1 MGLNYQKY
9 INRLKQKRQ
18 DNPEYALYKQ
28 SMQAMAEPMK
38 QMNRSMQGQ
47 MAMAGG
53 SIGAI
58 GSTYLQGQA
67 GMQNLAMQSFG
78 QADRA
83 GMARNDA
90 LDSQIMQMEMTR
102 DAEEER
108 KKNELTKSLITGAA
122 TIGGFALGGF
132 GGAILGGAANV
143 ATDKLMPTPG
153 AAGDTTMATNIG
165 PSATPSAGNSWA
177 LPTSAQPLHA
187 ADTSVSSGPG
197 FNMDNAMRGAQI
209 GAGIGGIGSSF
220 VGGADYNALQQSIGD
235 TLAGIS
241 AISTLKTH
249 RQFLDTFREKYPLLN
264 TEADKETLLTLLTLG
279 DYQGAMNLLQGLQ
292 APTADAEAIDTAE
305 PVVADVANDPADP
318 AVTVTNGAEP
328 TQETKTTDEEQD
340 GVISTPAADEINAS
354 VMDSH
359 KTVSKDAFVAARKK
373 AGANPAYDAMFDYM
387 EKNGL
392 AYDSPAMKKWV
403 EGKYKAAGTYNRFK
417 KIYKAAGGGGGKTTA
432 EQTPVVKPKE
442 ETKPPAPTAEEIAS
456 MTDEELDNTY
466 QQLKKNAA
474 EGAAH
479 RESATY
485 GDSNAALAVKP
496 GNYKVGKG
504 QQFSRNTKTGEL
516 VVKVNGSYY
525 KVRVNGNTIKVK
537 VGDTVTVGA
546 DGKVEVK

>member
-38 QMNRSMQGQ
+38 AMNRSMQGQ

-58 GSTYLQGQA
+58 GSTYLQGQSA
-67 GMQNLAMQSFG
+67 MQNLAMQSFG

-220 VGGADYNALQQSIGD
+220 VGGADYSALQQSIGD

-249 RQFLDTFREKYPLLN
+249 RQFLDTFREKYQYMGEKDLELFITQYAMGDIPGMTATLN
-264 TEADKETLLTLLTLG
+264 A
-279 DYQGAMNLLQGLQ
+279 LQ
-292 APTADAEAIDTAE
+292 APVADVAAVDSA
-305 PVVADVANDPADP
+305 PGADVANDPADP

-340 GVISTPAADEINAS
+340 EVISTPAADEINAS

-359 KTVSKDAFVAARKK
+359 KTVSKAAFVAARKK

-474 EGAAH
+474 EGAAP

-496 GNYKVGKG
+496 GSYKVGKG

-525 KVRVNGNTIKVK
+525 KVRINGNTIKVK

>member
-38 QMNRSMQGQ
+38 QMNRTMQGQ

-58 GSTYLQGQA
+58 GSTYLQGQSA
-67 GMQNLAMQSFG
+67 MQNLAMQSFG

-83 GMARNDA
+83 GIARNDA
-90 LDSQIMQMEMTR
+90 LDNQITQMEMTR

-132 GGAILGGAANV
+132 GGAILGGAAKV
-143 ATDKLMPTPG
+143 ATDKLMTTPG
-153 AAGDTTMATNIG
+153 GAPEISPVVAGQGQTDLGAALA
-165 PSATPSAGNSWA
+165 NSGW
-177 LPTSAQPLHA
+177 SGGGGG
-187 ADTSVSSGPG
+187 SS
-197 FNMDNAMRGAQI
+197 FNLDNAMRGAQI

-220 VGGADYNALQQSIGD
+220 VGGADYSALQQSIGD

-249 RQFLDTFREKYPLLN
+249 RQFLDTFREKYQYMGEKDLELFITQYAMGDIPGMTATLN
-264 TEADKETLLTLLTLG
+264 A
-279 DYQGAMNLLQGLQ
+279 LQ

-417 KIYKAAGGGGGKTTA
+417 KIYKAAGG
-432 EQTPVVKPKE
+432 Q
-442 ETKPPAPTAEEIAS
+442 
-456 MTDEELDNTY
+456 
-466 QQLKKNAA
+466 
-474 EGAAH
+474 
-479 RESATY
+479 
-485 GDSNAALAVKP
+485 
-496 GNYKVGKG
+496 
-504 QQFSRNTKTGEL
+504 
-516 VVKVNGSYY
+516 
-525 KVRVNGNTIKVK
+525 
-537 VGDTVTVGA
+537 
-546 DGKVEVK
+546 

>member
-38 QMNRSMQGQ
+38 QMNRTMQGQ

-58 GSTYLQGQA
+58 GSTYLQGQGA
-67 GMQNLAMQSFG
+67 MQNLAMQSFG

-90 LDSQIMQMEMTR
+90 LDGQIMQMEMQR

-122 TIGGFALGGF
+122 TIAGFALGGL
-132 GGAILGGAANV
+132 GAPLLGGAAKV
-143 ATDKLMPTPG
+143 ATDSLMPTPG
-153 AAGDTTMATNIG
+153 GAPEISPVVAGQGQTDLGAALA
-165 PSATPSAGNSWA
+165 NSGW
-177 LPTSAQPLHA
+177 SGGGGG
-187 ADTSVSSGPG
+187 SS
-197 FNMDNAMRGAQI
+197 FNLDNAMRGAQI

-220 VGGADYNALQQSIGD
+220 VGGADYSALQQSIGD

-249 RQFLDTFREKYPLLN
+249 REFLDTFREKYPLLN
-264 TEADKETLLTLLTLG
+264 TEADKETFLTLLTLG

-292 APTADAEAIDTAE
+292 APTAGAEVIDPGIDEVDEAVDVQAAPVAKNESATIGESATIAETEPDKEVETAE
-305 PVVADVANDPADP
+305 TEQTAA
-318 AVTVTNGAEP
+318 P
-328 TQETKTTDEEQD
+328 T
-340 GVISTPAADEINAS
+340 ADEINAS

-359 KTVSKDAFVAARKK
+359 KTVSKDTFVAARKK
-373 AGANPAYDAMFDYM
+373 AGASSAYDAMFDYM

-417 KIYKAAGGGGGKTTA
+417 KIYKAAGG
-432 EQTPVVKPKE
+432 Q
-442 ETKPPAPTAEEIAS
+442 
-456 MTDEELDNTY
+456 
-466 QQLKKNAA
+466 
-474 EGAAH
+474 
-479 RESATY
+479 
-485 GDSNAALAVKP
+485 
-496 GNYKVGKG
+496 
-504 QQFSRNTKTGEL
+504 
-516 VVKVNGSYY
+516 
-525 KVRVNGNTIKVK
+525 
-537 VGDTVTVGA
+537 
-546 DGKVEVK
+546 

>member
-47 MAMAGG
+47 MSMAGG

-58 GSTYLQGQA
+58 GSTYLQGQGA
-67 GMQNLAMQSFG
+67 MQNLAMQSFG

-83 GMARNDA
+83 GIARNDA
-90 LDSQIMQMEMTR
+90 LDNQITQMEMTR

-132 GGAILGGAANV
+132 GGAILGGTAKV

-153 AAGDTTMATNIG
+153 GAPEISPVVAGQGQTDLGAVLTNSG
-165 PSATPSAGNSWA
+165 WSGGGGG
-177 LPTSAQPLHA
+177 
-187 ADTSVSSGPG
+187 SS
-197 FNMDNAMRGAQI
+197 FNLDNAMRGAQI

-474 EGAAH
+474 EGAAP

-485 GDSNAALAVKP
+485 GDGNAALAVKQ
-496 GNYKVGKG
+496 GSYKVGKG

>member
-38 QMNRSMQGQ
+38 QMNRTMQGQ

-58 GSTYLQGQA
+58 GSTYLQGQGA
-67 GMQNLAMQSFG
+67 MQNLAMQSFG

-90 LDSQIMQMEMTR
+90 LDGQIMQMEMQR

-122 TIGGFALGGF
+122 TIAGFALGGL
-132 GGAILGGAANV
+132 GAPLLGGAAKV
-143 ATDKLMPTPG
+143 ATDSLMPTPG
-153 AAGDTTMATNIG
+153 GAPEISPVIAGQGNTDL
-165 PSATPSAGNSWA
+165 AGALANSGF
-177 LPTSAQPLHA
+177 
-187 ADTSVSSGPG
+187 SGGSG
-197 FNMDNAMRGAQI
+197 FNLDNAMLGSQI
-209 GAGIGGIGSSF
+209 GSGLGGVASSF

-249 RQFLDTFREKYPLLN
+249 REFLDTFREKYPLLN
-264 TEADKETLLTLLTLG
+264 TEADKETFLTLLTLG

-292 APTADAEAIDTAE
+292 APTADAEVIDPGIDEVDEAVDVQAAPVAKNESATIGESATIAETEPDKEVETAE
-305 PVVADVANDPADP
+305 TEQTAA
-318 AVTVTNGAEP
+318 P
-328 TQETKTTDEEQD
+328 T
-340 GVISTPAADEINAS
+340 ADEINAS

-359 KTVSKDAFVAARKK
+359 KTVSKDTFVAARKK
-373 AGANPAYDAMFDYM
+373 AGASSAYDAMFDYM

-417 KIYKAAGGGGGKTTA
+417 KIYKAAGG
-432 EQTPVVKPKE
+432 Q
-442 ETKPPAPTAEEIAS
+442 
-456 MTDEELDNTY
+456 
-466 QQLKKNAA
+466 
-474 EGAAH
+474 
-479 RESATY
+479 
-485 GDSNAALAVKP
+485 
-496 GNYKVGKG
+496 
-504 QQFSRNTKTGEL
+504 
-516 VVKVNGSYY
+516 
-525 KVRVNGNTIKVK
+525 
-537 VGDTVTVGA
+537 
-546 DGKVEVK
+546 

>member
-47 MAMAGG
+47 MSMAGG

-132 GGAILGGAANV
+132 GGAILGGAAKV

-153 AAGDTTMATNIG
+153 GAPEISPVVAGQGQTDLGAVLTNSG
-165 PSATPSAGNSWA
+165 WSGGGGG
-177 LPTSAQPLHA
+177 
-187 ADTSVSSGPG
+187 SS
-197 FNMDNAMRGAQI
+197 FNLDNAMRGAQI

-220 VGGADYNALQQSIGD
+220 VGGADYSALQQSIGD

-359 KTVSKDAFVAARKK
+359 KTVS
-373 AGANPAYDAMFDYM
+373 
-387 EKNGL
+387 
-392 AYDSPAMKKWV
+392 
-403 EGKYKAAGTYNRFK
+403 
-417 KIYKAAGGGGGKTTA
+417 
-432 EQTPVVKPKE
+432 
-442 ETKPPAPTAEEIAS
+442 
-456 MTDEELDNTY
+456 
-466 QQLKKNAA
+466 A

-485 GDSNAALAVKP
+485 GDSNAALGVKP

>member
-38 QMNRSMQGQ
+38 QMNRTMQGQ

-58 GSTYLQGQA
+58 GSTYLQGQSA
-67 GMQNLAMQSFG
+67 MQNLAMQSFG

-83 GMARNDA
+83 GIARNDA

-132 GGAILGGAANV
+132 GGAILGGAAKV

-153 AAGDTTMATNIG
+153 GAPEISPVVAGQGQTDLGAVLTNSG
-165 PSATPSAGNSWA
+165 WSGGGGG
-177 LPTSAQPLHA
+177 
-187 ADTSVSSGPG
+187 SS
-197 FNMDNAMRGAQI
+197 FNLDNAMLGSQI

-474 EGAAH
+474 EGAAP

-485 GDSNAALAVKP
+485 GDSNAALGVKP

-504 QQFSRNTKTGEL
+504 KQFSRNTKTGEL
-516 VVKVNGSYY
+516 VVRVNGSYY

>member
-38 QMNRSMQGQ
+38 QMNRTMQGQ

-67 GMQNLAMQSFG
+67 GMQNLAMQSFAG
-78 QADRA
+78 ADRA

-132 GGAILGGAANV
+132 GGAILGGATNV

-165 PSATPSAGNSWA
+165 PSATPSA

-197 FNMDNAMRGAQI
+197 FNLDNAMRGAQI

-220 VGGADYNALQQSIGD
+220 VGGADYNALQQGIGD

-249 RQFLDTFREKYPLLN
+249 RQFLDTFREKYQYMGEKDMELLI
-264 TEADKETLLTLLTLG
+264 TQYAMGDIPGMTATLN
-279 DYQGAMNLLQGLQ
+279 ALQ

-328 TQETKTTDEEQD
+328 TQETKTTETGAGNPAETPGGGTGKTYKDWQAMVNKGDTSNATIKQRDVESYKERGYWYDAMGKKKTTKPDDYDKYYGKTGKIDGTTDSLIENNKIKVTTPESPTAVQANTEPPQQPVTQELDLSNMTEEELSIYAQAKIAEATGAIVPKVD
-340 GVISTPAADEINAS
+340 KA
-354 VMDSH
+354 
-359 KTVSKDAFVAARKK
+359 AFVAARKK
-373 AGANPAYDAMFDYM
+373 VTNKTAYDAMFDYM

-403 EGKYKAAGTYNRFK
+403 EGKYKAAGTYDRFK
-417 KIYKAAGGGGGKTTA
+417 KIYEAAGG
-432 EQTPVVKPKE
+432 Q
-442 ETKPPAPTAEEIAS
+442 
-456 MTDEELDNTY
+456 
-466 QQLKKNAA
+466 
-474 EGAAH
+474 
-479 RESATY
+479 
-485 GDSNAALAVKP
+485 
-496 GNYKVGKG
+496 
-504 QQFSRNTKTGEL
+504 
-516 VVKVNGSYY
+516 
-525 KVRVNGNTIKVK
+525 
-537 VGDTVTVGA
+537 
-546 DGKVEVK
+546 

>member
-38 QMNRSMQGQ
+38 AMNRSMQGQ

-58 GSTYLQGQA
+58 GSTYLQGQSA
-67 GMQNLAMQSFG
+67 MQNLAMQSFG

-83 GMARNDA
+83 GIARNDA
-90 LDSQIMQMEMTR
+90 LDNQITQMEMTR

-132 GGAILGGAANV
+132 GGAILGGAAKV
-143 ATDKLMPTPG
+143 ATDKLMTTPG
-153 AAGDTTMATNIG
+153 GAPEISPVVAGQGQTDLGAALA
-165 PSATPSAGNSWA
+165 NSGW
-177 LPTSAQPLHA
+177 SGGGGG
-187 ADTSVSSGPG
+187 SS
-197 FNMDNAMRGAQI
+197 FNLDNAMRGAQI

-220 VGGADYNALQQSIGD
+220 VGGADYSALQQSIGD

-249 RQFLDTFREKYPLLN
+249 RQFLDTFREKYQYMGEKDLELFITQYAMGDIPGMTATLN
-264 TEADKETLLTLLTLG
+264 A
-279 DYQGAMNLLQGLQ
+279 LQ

-417 KIYKAAGGGGGKTTA
+417 KIYKAAGG
-432 EQTPVVKPKE
+432 Q
-442 ETKPPAPTAEEIAS
+442 
-456 MTDEELDNTY
+456 
-466 QQLKKNAA
+466 
-474 EGAAH
+474 
-479 RESATY
+479 
-485 GDSNAALAVKP
+485 
-496 GNYKVGKG
+496 
-504 QQFSRNTKTGEL
+504 
-516 VVKVNGSYY
+516 
-525 KVRVNGNTIKVK
+525 
-537 VGDTVTVGA
+537 
-546 DGKVEVK
+546 

>member
-47 MAMAGG
+47 MSMAGG

-132 GGAILGGAANV
+132 GGAILGGAAKV

-153 AAGDTTMATNIG
+153 GAPEISPVVAGQGQTDLGAVLTNSG
-165 PSATPSAGNSWA
+165 WSGGGGG
-177 LPTSAQPLHA
+177 
-187 ADTSVSSGPG
+187 SS
-197 FNMDNAMRGAQI
+197 FNLDNAMRGAQI

-328 TQETKTTDEEQD
+328 TQETKTTDEELDNAYQQLKK
-340 GVISTPAADEINAS
+340 IAAEGAAPTVDEINAS

-359 KTVSKDAFVAARKK
+359 KTVS
-373 AGANPAYDAMFDYM
+373 
-387 EKNGL
+387 
-392 AYDSPAMKKWV
+392 
-403 EGKYKAAGTYNRFK
+403 
-417 KIYKAAGGGGGKTTA
+417 
-432 EQTPVVKPKE
+432 
-442 ETKPPAPTAEEIAS
+442 
-456 MTDEELDNTY
+456 
-466 QQLKKNAA
+466 A
-474 EGAAH
+474 EGAAP

-485 GDSNAALAVKP
+485 GDSNAALGVKP

>member
-38 QMNRSMQGQ
+38 AMNRSMQGQ

-58 GSTYLQGQA
+58 GSTYLQGQSA
-67 GMQNLAMQSFG
+67 MQNLAMQSFG

-143 ATDKLMPTPG
+143 ATDKLMTTPG
-153 AAGDTTMATNIG
+153 GAPEISPVVAGQGQTDLGAALA
-165 PSATPSAGNSWA
+165 NSGW
-177 LPTSAQPLHA
+177 SGGGGG
-187 ADTSVSSGPG
+187 SS
-197 FNMDNAMRGAQI
+197 FNLDNAMRGAQI

-220 VGGADYNALQQSIGD
+220 VGGADYSALQQSIGD

-249 RQFLDTFREKYPLLN
+249 RQFLDTFREKYQYMGEKDLELFITQYAMGDIPGMTATLN
-264 TEADKETLLTLLTLG
+264 A
-279 DYQGAMNLLQGLQ
+279 LQ
-292 APTADAEAIDTAE
+292 APVADVAAVDSA
-305 PVVADVANDPADP
+305 PGADVANDPADP

-474 EGAAH
+474 EGAAP

-485 GDSNAALAVKP
+485 GDSNAALGVKP